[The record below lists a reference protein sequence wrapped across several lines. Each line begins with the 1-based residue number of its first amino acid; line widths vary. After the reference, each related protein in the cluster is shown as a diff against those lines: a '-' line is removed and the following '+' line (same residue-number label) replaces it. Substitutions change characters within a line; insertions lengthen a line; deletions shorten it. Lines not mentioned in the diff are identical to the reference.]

1 MQPTPT
7 GTPRVSAI
15 SGDLRP
21 RQHAAMA
28 GLRAL
33 GDLDFDHLDLVEPGG
48 LGETFG
54 CECAVVVAAAEI
66 TTADFPDD
74 VAAKLAMVGRQ
85 HALTGIV
92 GEIAEPGALV
102 QGKNSVGAE
111 GAEAHGRDVEQ

>member
-1 MQPTPT
+1 MQSTPN

-54 CECAVVVAAAEI
+54 
-66 TTADFPDD
+66 
-74 VAAKLAMVGRQ
+74 
-85 HALTGIV
+85 
-92 GEIAEPGALV
+92 
-102 QGKNSVGAE
+102 
-111 GAEAHGRDVEQ
+111 